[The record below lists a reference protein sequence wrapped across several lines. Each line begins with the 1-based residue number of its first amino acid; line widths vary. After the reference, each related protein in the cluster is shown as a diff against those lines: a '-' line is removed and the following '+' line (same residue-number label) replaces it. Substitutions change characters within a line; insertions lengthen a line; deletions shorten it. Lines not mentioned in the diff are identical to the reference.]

1 MMAVLGDQLVA
12 PESGWRRYDDTHV
25 GLKYT
30 GTWTTPSPSN
40 TVYYGGSIRVTSRA
54 VDNNYVTFSF
64 FGTKLRII
72 SDFYSDR
79 HSDNSITIDGVT
91 EMYSAFR
98 TVGSPSLQ
106 QSIVYEKT
114 GLPLAFHT
122 VTIATGHN
130 RINFTLDAI
139 DIDETGYV
147 YGHTLTSPETEWKRY
162 DDTHDA
168 FAYLGANWIAY
179 TGANQ
184 GIYNNSHHYT
194 SQGKGDTEIRF
205 KFYGTKF
212 RLISSIGPA
221 FANDISVVIDG
232 VTEKFNPRMPTTAD
246 ERQKVTYEKTNL
258 PLGIHEVNL
267 ISGTNGDWRLDIDA
281 VDIDD
286 NGYLVARVGQQLTT
300 PEPEW
305 KRYDTDNY
313 ALYLGTDWKTVTNST
328 GRVFEG
334 GSVRYSNVIGNYIK
348 FSFTGDKLR
357 LIAEYGSAYDTNVE
371 VSIDGVIKYIDLTTS
386 SSSIQYQPQ
395 RIAFEQLG
403 LTDGVHEVI
412 VKKVSGTGNFHIDA
426 IDINVTGR
434 MVRLI
439 GTQLTTPDEGWRRYD
454 DQDVYFVRDNT
465 SDWTLYSHSSAY
477 KGSYLYAT
485 KPSGETKI
493 SFDFIGTKIRV
504 IDVMHQNRGI
514 SKIEVDG
521 AEYTYSSTDSSSGNF
536 QRLVFELL
544 DLPREKHSVT
554 ISYVSG
560 TYISLDAIDIDSDGR
575 LYHPDEVTSIAELE
589 VGKRIRC
596 NYVALASG
604 AAGEFKNIGKQ
615 TSDFIS
621 TTSIPSVPNG
631 DFYFIVA
638 DEYNKKKILIADRNI
653 QAAITWDALNS
664 NGLVFAVQKDLGE
677 KNYMFVARLLSGGY
691 SAADKDNE
699 WDQYIVNSTLNVNII
714 AGDDR
719 VWNWSAGYSLA
730 STTNSNSANRVRRG
744 ATTVATFSAVASSS
758 TSSSGYRPLFELET
772 LPMFKSFVK
781 HDGAYKRLD
790 TGTLEWNTISAT
802 LPSEDTFIN
811 EGMDD
816 LSVLDRE
823 NEVFIQTMNAN
834 GSLGSD
840 KLFKERIDL
849 KKYFEI
855 TNVSVK

>member
-1 MMAVLGDQLVA
+1 MAVLGDQLVA

-25 GLKYT
+25 GLKFT

-98 TVGSPSLQ
+98 AVGSPSLQ

-139 DIDETGYV
+139 DIDETGYL
-147 YGHTLTSPETEWKRY
+147 YGHALTSPETGWRRF

-221 FANDISVVIDG
+221 FANDISVVING

-334 GSVRYSNVIGNYIK
+334 GSVRYSNVTGNYIK

-386 SSSIQYQPQ
+386 SSSNQYQPQ

-454 DQDVYFVRDNT
+454 DSVSSIKYVGKFTNGVGAGAYNGYSNYT
-465 SDWTLYSHSSAY
+465 STIGD
-477 KGSYLYAT
+477 
-485 KPSGETKI
+485 KI
-493 SFDFIGTKIRV
+493 VFEFEGTKLRLIGARYT
-504 IDVMHQNRGI
+504 NR
-514 SKIEVDG
+514 SDLIEVYVDG
-521 AEYTYSSTDSSSGNF
+521 KLHGTHSQLGTELAQVLLVDIVGLPKARHQIEIVNKSSGSTTTF
-536 QRLVFELL
+536 MA
-544 DLPREKHSVT
+544 
-554 ISYVSG
+554 
-560 TYISLDAIDIDSDGR
+560 LDAIDIDLDGR
-575 LYHPDEVTSIAELE
+575 LFHLDEVTSITELE

-596 NYVALASG
+596 NYVALTSG
-604 AAGEFKNIGKQ
+604 VAGEFKNIGKQ
-615 TSDFIS
+615 TSDLIS
-621 TTSIPSVPNG
+621 TTSVPSVLNG

-638 DEYNKKKILIADRNI
+638 DEYNKKKILIADRPI
-653 QAAITWDALNS
+653 QAAVTWDALNS
-664 NGLVFAVQKDLGE
+664 NGLVFGVQKDLGE

-699 WDQYIVNSTLNVNII
+699 WDQYIVNSTLNGNII

-719 VWNWSAGYSLA
+719 VWNWSAGYSST
-730 STTNSNSANRVRRG
+730 STTNVISANRIRRG
-744 ATTVATFSAVASSS
+744 STGAAAYGVITSATV
-758 TSSSGYRPLFELET
+758 SGYRPLVELET

-811 EGMDD
+811 DGMDD
-816 LSVLDRE
+816 FSVLDRK
-823 NEVFIQTMNAN
+823 NEVFIQTMTAN
-834 GSLGSD
+834 GSLGLG

-855 TNVSVK
+855 TNLSVK

>member
-1 MMAVLGDQLVA
+1 MAVLGDQLVA

-25 GLKYT
+25 GLKFT

-98 TVGSPSLQ
+98 AVGSPSLQ

-139 DIDETGYV
+139 DIDETGYL
-147 YGHTLTSPETEWKRY
+147 YGHALTSPETGWRRF

-221 FANDISVVIDG
+221 FANDISVVING

-334 GSVRYSNVIGNYIK
+334 GSVRYSNVTGNYIK

-386 SSSIQYQPQ
+386 SSSNQYQPQ

-454 DQDVYFVRDNT
+454 DSVSSIKYVGKFTNGVGAGAYNGYSNYT
-465 SDWTLYSHSSAY
+465 STIGD
-477 KGSYLYAT
+477 
-485 KPSGETKI
+485 KI
-493 SFDFIGTKIRV
+493 VFEFEGTKLRLIGARYT
-504 IDVMHQNRGI
+504 NR
-514 SKIEVDG
+514 SDLIEVYIDG
-521 AEYTYSSTDSSSGNF
+521 KLHGTHSQLGTELAQVLLVDIVGLPKSRHRVEMVNKSSGSTTTF
-536 QRLVFELL
+536 MA
-544 DLPREKHSVT
+544 
-554 ISYVSG
+554 
-560 TYISLDAIDIDSDGR
+560 LDAVDIDSDSR
-575 LYHPDEVTSIAELE
+575 LFHPDEVTSITELE

-596 NYVALASG
+596 NYVVNTSG

-615 TSDFIS
+615 TSDLIS
-621 TTSIPSVPNG
+621 TTSFPSVPNG

-638 DEYNKKKILIADRNI
+638 DEYNGKKILIADRPI

-664 NGLVFAVQKDLGE
+664 NGLVFGVQKDLGE

-699 WDQYIVNSTLNVNII
+699 WDQYIVNSTLNGNII

-719 VWNWSAGYSLA
+719 VWNWSAGYSHT
-730 STTNSNSANRVRRG
+730 STTNVISTNRIRRGSTGAASYGVINSATAG
-744 ATTVATFSAVASSS
+744 
-758 TSSSGYRPLFELET
+758 GYRPLVELET

-811 EGMDD
+811 DGMDN
-816 LSVLDRE
+816 LSVLDRK
-823 NEVFIQTMNAN
+823 NEVFVQTLTAN
-834 GSLGSD
+834 GSVGSG
-840 KLFKERIDL
+840 KIFKESIDL

-855 TNVSVK
+855 TSVSVK